1 VGSNPGESALKN
13 ICQGNHYSPDV
24 GHQAY
29 DWDTTDGEKG
39 AVQFFFF
46 TGRLLLRAFDR
57 LDRQLAGVED
67 RAIVALASQ
76 VKKLAALDGNLPGN
90 EYIILLRNCVQSREC
105 LKIKI

>member
-1 VGSNPGESALKN
+1 MLVTRLMIGIQPMVRRELSS
-13 ICQGNHYSPDV
+13 
-24 GHQAY
+24 
-29 DWDTTDGEKG
+29 
-39 AVQFFFF
+39 FFF

-57 LDRQLAGVED
+57 LDRHLAVDGQLAGVED

-76 VKKLAALDGNLPGN
+76 VQKLAALDGNLPGN